1 MGVSPPTSTLS
12 YIFPAKTRGPGG
24 EVLRAASL
32 TQPAAPSA
40 ESIWGRGA
48 RPPTPQPRLATR
60 AGGRPSP
67 EVPRQSRPAAPPVPG
82 EQRGSCVGGG
92 GGPSAPPGN
101 ARPRPG
107 NSAAPPRGGSRLE
120 QHAVRGRVPRL
131 PKCAGRGGIG
141 AGRGERGAGGRRTL
155 PPPLRGC
162 RASPRRGFR
171 VGVGTP
177 RGSAFARPGAARRR
191 SVSEVRAA
199 APRPE
204 PARPLPGGPTPF
216 PSAPSR
222 PGTAPDLTLARR
234 VRLRLAKRRELTER
248 GGLWRAS
255 WWGGGGLGRGR
266 IEKGEG
272 RTGEKAPEEEYAED
286 GRRQGTRRGGGCARR
301 QGRKRGGRL
310 PHPSSGSQPPRS
322 LVSPRPS
329 AAGGEVMGRGGGG
342 GPGVLPQHTPHP
354 ARASFA

>member
-40 ESIWGRGA
+40 ESSWGRGA

-60 AGGRPSP
+60 AGGRRSP

-82 EQRGSCVGGG
+82 AQRGSCVGEGG
-92 GGPSAPPGN
+92 
-101 ARPRPG
+101 
-107 NSAAPPRGGSRLE
+107 
-120 QHAVRGRVPRL
+120 VPRL
-131 PKCAGRGGIG
+131 PPGTPGRGPGTQRLHLEGAPVSSSMLSEAESRGSPSAPAGAGSARGGCAGHFLLPAG
-141 AGRGERGAGGRRTL
+141 AAGLLPGEDSGWGWG
-155 PPPLRGC
+155 P
-162 RASPRRGFR
+162 
-171 VGVGTP
+171 P

-191 SVSEVRAA
+191 SVSEVRAV

-234 VRLRLAKRRELTER
+234 VRLRRAKGRELTER
-248 GGLWRAS
+248 GGLWRA
-255 WWGGGGLGRGR
+255 GGGAGKGEERRGREGRGKR
-266 IEKGEG
+266 LQRRSTRKTDGGRVRGEVG
-272 RTGEKAPEEEYAED
+272 AA
-286 GRRQGTRRGGGCARR
+286 
-301 QGRKRGGRL
+301 RGGRD
-310 PHPSSGSQPPRS
+310 GRGAG
-322 LVSPRPS
+322 VSPTPVPAPS
-329 AAGGEVMGRGGGG
+329 LPVVWSVP
-342 GPGVLPQHTPHP
+342 GPALLEE
-354 ARASFA
+354 R